1 MFVFSEKEK
10 KDVDDLTSTKAM
22 FDQASYETQ
31 MSKEKVCIKSLNCVN
46 TKLPY
51 HFCLLVRIC
60 SQEEYL
66 DALNKQEIA
75 KKELD
80 GAQSTLKSVQD
91 ELARLR
97 KDAESINTLYKE
109 QDELLGE

>member
-1 MFVFSEKEK
+1 M
-10 KDVDDLTSTKAM
+10 
-22 FDQASYETQ
+22 
-31 MSKEKVCIKSLNCVN
+31 
-46 TKLPY
+46 
-51 HFCLLVRIC
+51 
-60 SQEEYL
+60 